1 MGKFGEELKK
11 ERESRGI
18 KIDKITEATKIS
30 GFYLTAL
37 ETGKFDK
44 LPGGV
49 FNKGIVRSYAQV
61 VGLDEKTWVNR
72 FMSAYQE
79 SGHLKD
85 DDAAWIEFAE
95 NVGKSRPHQ
104 DVGPQKLRL
113 NWPGVAVLVVLLTV
127 LGWFFWHFVGGR
139 FTAQA
144 AVSQSSMMAV
154 AK

>member
-30 GFYLTAL
+30 SIYLKAL
-37 ETGKFDK
+37 ETGKFDQ

-49 FNKGIVRSYAQV
+49 FNKGIVRGYAQV
-61 VGLDEKTWVNR
+61 VGLDEKIWINR
-72 FMSAYQE
+72 FMSAYAE
-79 SGHLKD
+79 SGQVKD
-85 DDAAWIEFAE
+85 DDVYWVEFAE

-104 DVGPQKLRL
+104 DLGPHRLRL
-113 NWPGVAVLVVLLTV
+113 NWPGVAVLVVLITV

-144 AVSQSSMMAV
+144 AVSQSSIV
-154 AK
+154 AAK